1 MFGSSAIVHAE
12 LAWPRGPRRLS
23 DQGPGKRSCM
33 TPPPLLSSCGILLHD
48 ACYTAIIGMSMIF
61 LAFFLICVGYT
72 FAFLPLQKMR
82 KYSVFTHAKMSEGYT
97 ENG

>member
-1 MFGSSAIVHAE
+1 
-12 LAWPRGPRRLS
+12 
-23 DQGPGKRSCM
+23 
-33 TPPPLLSSCGILLHD
+33 
-48 ACYTAIIGMSMIF
+48 MIF
-61 LAFFLICVGYT
+61 LDFFLICVGYT